1 MKDRLAKALIEGA
14 ESRGEITPGETVLV
28 EPTSGNTGIGLAM
41 VAAAK
46 GYEVILV
53 MPATMSLE
61 RRVMLKGIKFLNDF
75 LK

>member
-1 MKDRLAKALIEGA
+1 MIEGA
-14 ESRGEITPGETVLV
+14 EARGEIKAGETVLV

-41 VAAAK
+41 VGAAK

-61 RRVMLKGIKFLNDF
+61 RRVMLKGTS
-75 LK
+75 